1 MAKLINKASSQLTR
15 FLGLVFILYLSLNLN
30 LKASENSSSLVLK
43 SNSCESF
50 LALFETQW
58 HSAIIAGLQGDSME
72 DIANAAGIETSLAG
86 NDTRVKF
93 LDRATAD
100 ELVHQGLKKP
110 SDIYQAV
117 LAFPVLDPSKKL
129 EFIEHITERIVNVLD
144 SGHDVSDLV
153 KVAETSKR
161 YGMKVNEYIQF
172 LNYWKKSQLR
182 DPYLSE
188 LKFAILYNI
197 MRNTSEAALRIS
209 KYRTLSARIA
219 DRLRGRKT
227 PKRGPQIIKL
237 SEDENIVSIFN
248 NSSQSALNTEITQ
261 YLESISPAGRRYFF
275 YQNYKKMNAADV
287 DYFLS
292 KYGQELDA
300 ELKLKI
306 QEHQKILL
314 EIQEKFNIRISEAQ
328 RISEELNQSLRSLN
342 QKISGRSENSQN
354 PLHPNEWKALLVN
367 LDVLTGGSSTQ
378 NVAIER
384 LLETYRERLK
394 REEFLILVSKIK
406 KIMGSYNSVDA
417 QIAAIKVLQYNSRWI
432 SLEDEDRNAFVEWML
447 KETKNYSNWARYTSE
462 FLNLSRQQWGRVPVE
477 IPEAQK
483 SQLLKEQAA
492 IKASIKEINQQ
503 SEKLRQEIIEELLAK
518 GL

>member
-1 MAKLINKASSQLTR
+1 MAKLINIASTQLSR
-15 FLGLVFILYLSLNLN
+15 FSGLVFILFSSLNLN
-30 LKASENSSSLVLK
+30 LQASENSSSLVLK
-43 SNSCESF
+43 SSSCESF

-72 DIANAAGIETSLAG
+72 EIAKTAGIETSLAG

-100 ELVHQGLKKP
+100 ELVHQGIKTP
-110 SDIYQAV
+110 SDIQQAV

-129 EFIEHITERIVNVLD
+129 EFIELITERIVNVLD

-161 YGMKVNEYIQF
+161 FGMKVSEYIQF
-172 LNYWKKSQLR
+172 LNYWKKSQQR

-197 MRNTSEAALRIS
+197 MRNTTEAALRIS
-209 KYRTLSARIA
+209 KYRTLSARIT

-227 PKRGPQIIKL
+227 PQRGPQIIRL
-237 SEDENIVSIFN
+237 SEDENIISILN
-248 NSSQSALNTEITQ
+248 NSTESAINTEITQ

-306 QEHQKILL
+306 LEHQKTLL
-314 EIQEKFNIRISEAQ
+314 AIHEHYNIRISEAQ
-328 RISEELNQSLRSLN
+328 RIILELNVKLSLIN
-342 QKISGRSENSQN
+342 QKISGQN
-354 PLHPNEWKALLVN
+354 DTTLNTLHPNEWKALLVN
-367 LDVLTGGSSTQ
+367 LDVLTGGFSTQ

-384 LLETYRERLK
+384 LLSTYKERLK
-394 REEFLILVSKIK
+394 RDEFLTIVSKVK
-406 KIMGSYNSVDA
+406 KIISRFTSVDG
-417 QIAAIKVLQYNSRWI
+417 QIAAIKILQKYSRWVF
-432 SLEDEDRNAFVEWML
+432 LEDEDRNTLVEWML
-447 KETKNYSNWARYTSE
+447 KETKSHSNWTRYSSE
-462 FLNLSRQQWGRVPVE
+462 FLELSRQQWGRDPIK

-483 SQLLKEQAA
+483 EQLLKDQADT
-492 IKASIKEINQQ
+492 KSKLKEINQL
-503 SEKLRQEIIEELLAK
+503 SENLRLEIIDVLRAK